1 MDRRQVEAWV
11 RAYEKAWRT
20 PGTDAVDSVFTPE
33 ATYSP
38 GPFER
43 PFVGLQAIEEM
54 WEAERDG
61 PDELFSMTS
70 DVVAVEGDTAVAR
83 VEVDYGDT
91 GRPSYRDLWV
101 IVLDE
106 TGRCTWFEEWPF
118 WPEGEEG
125 GTAGSGGSGPSDGT
139 SGK

>member
-1 MDRRQVEAWV
+1 MDRGQVEAWMN
-11 RAYEKAWRT
+11 AYETAWRT
-20 PGTDAVDSVFTPE
+20 PGTEAVDSVFTPE
-33 ATYSP
+33 ASYSP

-43 PFVGLQAIEEM
+43 SFVGLEAIQQM

-61 PDELFSMTS
+61 PDEVFSMTS
-70 DVVAVEGDTAVAR
+70 EVVAVEGDTAVVR
-83 VEVDYGDT
+83 VEVDYGAT

-106 TGRCTWFEEWPF
+106 TGRCSRFEEWPF

-125 GTAGSGGSGPSDGT
+125 SAAGSGGSGGS